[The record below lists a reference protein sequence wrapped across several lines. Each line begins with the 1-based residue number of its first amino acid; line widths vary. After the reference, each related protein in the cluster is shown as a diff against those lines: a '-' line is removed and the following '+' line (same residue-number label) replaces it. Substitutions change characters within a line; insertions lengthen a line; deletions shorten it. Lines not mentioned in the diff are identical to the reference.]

1 MTEQAP
7 EPARQADPAKSLR
20 RVTLPEIP
28 TVYALHHPEDGVT
41 HWVLALPNELAIL
54 VPLGEDGEAD
64 GTGLIHT
71 NLDRLLS
78 FWAPRDH
85 AALVL
90 VTT

>member
-1 MTEQAP
+1 MTEHAP
-7 EPARQADPAKSLR
+7 EPARQADPTKDLR

-54 VPLGEDGEAD
+54 VPLGKNGEAD

-71 NLDRLLS
+71 DLDRLLS
-78 FWAPRDH
+78 FWAPHNNAD
-85 AALVL
+85 LVL
-90 VTT
+90 ATT